1 MSTYTLAPLSDRQ
14 QKESSKK
21 RLLGSMISAAALA
34 GRAKTMSR
42 HAEGYGY
49 AVNARGV
56 AESLANTL
64 TALNTNYQNTRGKFD
79 ADVHAEIDTH
89 ARDLIDVCNG
99 WEDAET
105 PLERVKAAEL
115 LRSICFDVVGTMHHL
130 VDIL

>member
-1 MSTYTLAPLSDRQ
+1 MSTYTLSPLSDRQ

-21 RLLGSMISAAALA
+21 RLIGSMISAAALA

-64 TALNTNYQNTRGKFD
+64 NALNTNYQNTRAKFD
-79 ADVHAEIDTH
+79 ADVHEEIGAH
-89 ARDLIDVCNG
+89 AQDIIDVCNG
-99 WEDAET
+99 WEEADT
-105 PLERVKAAEL
+105 PSERIKAAEL
-115 LRSICFDVVGTMHHL
+115 LRSICFEVVGTMHHL
-130 VDIL
+130 VDII